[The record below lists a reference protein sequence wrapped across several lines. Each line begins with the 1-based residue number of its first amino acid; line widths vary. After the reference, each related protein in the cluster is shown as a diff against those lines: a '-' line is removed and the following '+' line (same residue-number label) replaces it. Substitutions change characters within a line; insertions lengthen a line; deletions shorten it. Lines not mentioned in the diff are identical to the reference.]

1 MALGRIDRCF
11 DHVLGPGLDR
21 FLHKIITY
29 SNISKI
35 ITA

>member
-1 MALGRIDRCF
+1 MALGRLNRCL

-21 FLHKIITY
+21 FLHKIISY
-29 SNISKI
+29 SNMSKI